1 MKFIDRERE
10 MEILEREWEN
20 RPSFVVLYGRRR
32 VGKTRLL
39 REFSKGKRTFF
50 FTFPE
55 AVKTVQMAEFK
66 KALSEFLGDG
76 LILKLETDNWL
87 DLLTYLAERVDD
99 SLVVL
104 DEFTYA
110 IKSGRKILS
119 DLQRVWDGIL
129 SEKNVMLVISGSLL
143 GMMWD
148 DVLSHASPLYGRRT
162 RSIHLNPLDYTSALK
177 FFKDPE
183 YGIKAYML
191 VGGIPP
197 YLRLASRYESVEA
210 FVKEEFL
217 SDYGFFYDEPYVILT
232 EELRELK
239 TYFSILRAMASGNR
253 RLEEIANFVG
263 LPAGSVYPYVETLMR
278 LGLVMKEIPILG
290 SRKATLYSIADPSL
304 LTWFTLTY
312 PQLDQIS
319 LGTAKL
325 DDLYKVFSAR
335 FEELAR
341 EFLALKRPIDFEKIG
356 RWWYKGKKIDI
367 VAVNGRTAH
376 LIEATWKDLGRKDA
390 GRVLKAL
397 ERKSKLV
404 RFDGGFKLGLIAR
417 KVEGKEELRSRGY
430 TVWDMED
437 VLRGGGPSSHPS
449 SNQFL
454 SSGAL
459 AKLR

>member
-1 MKFIDRERE
+1 MVIRLKFIDRERE
-10 MEILEREWEN
+10 MEILEREWKN

-39 REFSKGKRTFF
+39 REFSKGKKAFF

-66 KALSEFLGDG
+66 RALSDFLGDG

-87 DLLTYLAERVDD
+87 DLFTYLAERVDD

-110 IKSGRKILS
+110 IKSDRKIVS

-129 SEKNVMLVISGSLL
+129 SEKNIMLVISGSLL

-162 RSIHLNPLDYTSALK
+162 RSIHLKPLDYINSLK

-210 FVKEEFL
+210 FLKEEFL

-253 RLEEIANFVG
+253 RLDEIANFVG
-263 LPAGSVYPYVETLMR
+263 LPARGVYPYVETLMR
-278 LGLVMKEIPILG
+278 LRLVRKEIPILG
-290 SRKATLYSIADPSL
+290 SRKATLYNIANPSL

-312 PQLDQIS
+312 PQLDGIS
-319 LGTAKL
+319 FGTAKL
-325 DDLYKVFSAR
+325 DDLYKVLSAR

-341 EFLALKRPIDFEKIG
+341 EFLVLKRPIDFEKIG
-356 RWWYKGKKIDI
+356 RWWYKGEEIDL
-367 VAVNGRTAH
+367 VAINEGAAY
-376 LIEATWKDLGRKDA
+376 LIEVKWKDLGKKDVE
-390 GRVLKAL
+390 RVLCFL
-397 ERKSKLV
+397 EQKSNLV
-404 RFDGGFKLGLIAR
+404 RFSGTFKLGLIAR
-417 KVEGKEELRSRGY
+417 KVEEKEDLRAKGY
-430 TVWDMED
+430 LIWDLGD
-437 VLRGGGPSSHPS
+437 ILSQSS
-449 SNQFL
+449 
-454 SSGAL
+454 
-459 AKLR
+459 

>member
-10 MEILEREWEN
+10 LKILRGEWEN

-39 REFSKGKRTFF
+39 REFSKGKKTFF

-66 KALSEFLGDG
+66 KALSELLSDN
-76 LILKLETDNWL
+76 LVLKLETDNWL
-87 DLLTYLAERVDD
+87 DLLIYLAEKVDD

-110 IKSGRKILS
+110 IKSDKKILS

-129 SEKNVMLVISGSLL
+129 SEKNAMLVISGSLL

-162 RSIHLNPLDYTSALK
+162 RSMHLKPLNYTNALR
-177 FFKDPE
+177 FFENPE

-197 YLRLASRYESVEA
+197 YLRLASRYESIEE
-210 FVKEEFL
+210 FLREEFL
-217 SDYGFFYDEPYVILT
+217 SDYGFFYDEPYVILG

-239 TYFSILRAMASGNR
+239 TYFSILRGIAMGNR
-253 RLEEIANFVG
+253 RLEEIAGFMNF
-263 LPAGSVYPYVETLMR
+263 PARSVYPYVETLMR
-278 LGLVMKEIPILG
+278 LGLVKKEIPILG
-290 SRKATLYSIADPSL
+290 SRKATLYGIADPSL

-312 PQLDQIS
+312 PQLDQIPF
-319 LGTAKL
+319 GTAGL
-325 DDLYKVFSAR
+325 DDLYKVFSLR

-341 EFLALKRPIDFEKIG
+341 EFLTIKRPIDFEKIG
-356 RWWYKGKKIDI
+356 RWWYRGEEIDI
-367 VAVNGRTAH
+367 VAVNGETAY
-376 LIEATWKDLGRKDA
+376 LIEVKWKDLGKKDA
-390 GRVLKAL
+390 ERVLHSL
-397 ERKSKLV
+397 EQKSKLV
-404 RFDGGFKLGLIAR
+404 RFSGTFKLGLIAR
-417 KVEGKEELRSRGY
+417 KLKEKEELRTRGY
-430 TVWDMED
+430 LVWDLED
-437 VLRGGGPSSHPS
+437 I
-449 SNQFL
+449 L
-454 SSGAL
+454 S
-459 AKLR
+459 

>member
-1 MKFIDRERE
+1 MNFIDRERE
-10 MEILEREWEN
+10 IEILAREWEN

-55 AVKTVQMAEFK
+55 AIKTLQMAEFK

-87 DLLTYLAERVDD
+87 DLLTYLAERIDD
-99 SLVVL
+99 SLLIL

-110 IKSGRKILS
+110 IKSDKKILS

-162 RSIHLNPLDYTSALK
+162 RSLHLKPLDYTNSLK

-197 YLRLASRYESVEA
+197 YLRLASRYESIEE
-210 FVKEEFL
+210 FIRGEFL
-217 SDYGFFYDEPYVILT
+217 SDYGFFYDEPYIILT

-253 RLEEIANFVG
+253 RLDEIANFVG
-263 LPAGSVYPYVETLMR
+263 LPARSVYPYIETLLR
-278 LGLVMKEIPILG
+278 LGLVRKEIPILG
-290 SRKATLYSIADPSL
+290 SRKATLYRIADPSL

-325 DDLYKVFSAR
+325 DDLYKVLSAR
-335 FEELAR
+335 FEELAG
-341 EFLALKRPIDFEKIG
+341 EFLALKRPIEFEKIG
-356 RWWYKGKKIDI
+356 RWWYRGEEIDI
-367 VAVNGRTAH
+367 VATNGKTAY
-376 LIEATWKDLGRKDA
+376 LIEVKCKDLSKKDA
-390 GRVLKAL
+390 ERVLHSLKQ
-397 ERKSKLV
+397 KSKLV
-404 RFDGGFKLGLIAR
+404 RFSGTFRLGIIAR
-417 KVEGKEELRSRGY
+417 KVEEKEGLKAKGY
-430 TVWDMED
+430 LIWDLED
-437 VLRGGGPSSHPS
+437 I
-449 SNQFL
+449 L
-454 SSGAL
+454 S
-459 AKLR
+459 

>member
-1 MKFIDRERE
+1 MVIRLKFIDRERE
-10 MEILEREWEN
+10 IEILVREWKN

-55 AVKTVQMAEFK
+55 AVTPLQMAEFK
-66 KALSEFLGDG
+66 KAVSDFLGDG

-87 DLLTYLAERVDD
+87 DLLTYLAERIDD

-110 IKSGRKILS
+110 IKSDKKILS

-129 SEKNVMLVISGSLL
+129 SERNVMLVISGSLL

-148 DVLSHASPLYGRRT
+148 DVLSHASPLSGRRT
-162 RSIHLNPLDYTSALK
+162 RSIHLKPLDHINSLK

-183 YGIKAYML
+183 YGIKVYML

-197 YLRLASRYESVEA
+197 YLRLASLYESIEE

-239 TYFSILRAMASGNR
+239 TYFSILRAMASGKR

-263 LPAGSVYPYVETLMR
+263 FPARSVYPYVETLMR
-278 LGLVMKEIPILG
+278 LGLVKKEIPILG
-290 SRKATLYSIADPSL
+290 SRKATLYSIVDPSL

-319 LGTAKL
+319 FGTAKL
-325 DDLYKVFSAR
+325 DDLYKVLSAR

-341 EFLALKRPIDFEKIG
+341 EFLVLKRPIDFEKIG
-356 RWWYKGKKIDI
+356 RWWYRGEEVDI
-367 VAVNGRTAH
+367 VATNGKTAY
-376 LIEATWKDLGRKDA
+376 LIEVKWKDLDKKDA
-390 GRVLKAL
+390 ERVLHSLKQ
-397 ERKSKLV
+397 KSKLV
-404 RFDGGFKLGLIAR
+404 RFSGTFRLGLIAR
-417 KVEGKEELRSRGY
+417 KVEEKEDLRAKGY
-430 TVWDMED
+430 LIWDLED
-437 VLRGGGPSSHPS
+437 I
-449 SNQFL
+449 L
-454 SSGAL
+454 SQSP
-459 AKLR
+459 

>member
-1 MKFIDRERE
+1 MVVRLNFIDRERE
-10 MEILEREWEN
+10 IEILAREWEN

-55 AVKTVQMAEFK
+55 AIKTLQMAEFK

-87 DLLTYLAERVDD
+87 DLLTYLAERIDD
-99 SLVVL
+99 SLLIL

-110 IKSGRKILS
+110 IKSDKKILS

-162 RSIHLNPLDYTSALK
+162 RSLHLKPLDYTNSLK

-197 YLRLASRYESVEA
+197 YLRLASRYESIEE
-210 FVKEEFL
+210 FIRGEFL
-217 SDYGFFYDEPYVILT
+217 SDYGFFYDEPYIILT

-253 RLEEIANFVG
+253 RLDEIANFVG
-263 LPAGSVYPYVETLMR
+263 LPARSVYPYIETLLR
-278 LGLVMKEIPILG
+278 LGLVRKEIPILG
-290 SRKATLYSIADPSL
+290 SRKATLYRIADPSL

-325 DDLYKVFSAR
+325 DDLYKVLSAR
-335 FEELAR
+335 FEELAG
-341 EFLALKRPIDFEKIG
+341 EFLALKRPIEFEKIG
-356 RWWYKGKKIDI
+356 RWWYRGEEIDI
-367 VAVNGRTAH
+367 VATNGKTAY
-376 LIEATWKDLGRKDA
+376 LIEVKCKDLSKKDA
-390 GRVLKAL
+390 ERVLHSLKQ
-397 ERKSKLV
+397 KSKLV
-404 RFDGGFKLGLIAR
+404 RFSGTFRLGIIAR
-417 KVEGKEELRSRGY
+417 KVEEKEGLKAKGY
-430 TVWDMED
+430 LIWDLED
-437 VLRGGGPSSHPS
+437 I
-449 SNQFL
+449 L
-454 SSGAL
+454 S
-459 AKLR
+459 